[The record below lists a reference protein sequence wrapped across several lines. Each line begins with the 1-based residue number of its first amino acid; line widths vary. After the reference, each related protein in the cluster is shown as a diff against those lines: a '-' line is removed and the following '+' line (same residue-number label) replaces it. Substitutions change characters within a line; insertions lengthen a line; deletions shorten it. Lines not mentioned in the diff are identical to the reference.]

1 MNRIIILGA
10 PGSGKGTQAAKINE
24 RLGITAIST
33 GDMFREAIAEGT
45 SLGNEAKSFMDK
57 GELVPDAIVIGMV
70 KERLEKPDCAAGF
83 LLDGFPRTIPQA
95 VELSKVVDID
105 LVLEIKCDRDGI
117 VKRLSGR
124 RVHPASGR
132 VYHVV
137 NKPPKKEGLDDETG
151 EPLVQRN
158 DDMPETIANRLDVY
172 ERQTAKLVDHYKE
185 MERPQL
191 VTVSGDQEIDK
202 VSEDIVAALES

>member
-10 PGSGKGTQAAKINE
+10 PGSGKGTQAARINE
-24 RLGITAIST
+24 RLGITTIST
-33 GDMFREAIAEGT
+33 GNMFREASAEGT

-70 KERLEKPDCAAGF
+70 KERLEKPDCASGF

-95 VELSKVVDID
+95 MELSKVVDID
-105 LVLEIKCDRDGI
+105 LVLEIKCDRNGI

-137 NKPPKKEGLDDETG
+137 NNPPKKNGIDDETG
-151 EPLVQRN
+151 EQLVQRN
-158 DDMPETIANRLDVY
+158 DDMPETIENRLDVY
-172 ERQTAKLVDHYKE
+172 ESQTAKLVDHYKE
-185 MERPQL
+185 MDSPRL
-191 VTVSGDQEIDK
+191 VSVSGDQEIDEVTK
-202 VSEDIVAALES
+202 DIVSALDN